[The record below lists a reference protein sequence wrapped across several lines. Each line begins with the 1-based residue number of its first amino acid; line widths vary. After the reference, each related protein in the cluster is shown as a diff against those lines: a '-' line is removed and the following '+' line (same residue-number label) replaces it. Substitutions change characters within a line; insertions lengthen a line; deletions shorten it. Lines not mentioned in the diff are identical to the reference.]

1 MENSLKHKSYLI
13 LLKYIPH
20 LTAFMY
26 IVYTIFQF
34 LDVDLIIVGHL
45 VHISIVSWIFMILSS
60 IVFRFCYVHRLPL
73 YYILLNDATTV
84 IDYSVGIPVSDTAI
98 LNYHIILIG
107 LLIFGYTYY
116 YVKNYKRNT
125 TKVY

>member
-1 MENSLKHKSYLI
+1 VENSLKHKSYLI

-26 IVYTIFQF
+26 IIYTTFQF

-45 VHISIVSWIFMILSS
+45 VHISIVSWIFMLLSS
-60 IVFRFCYVHRLPL
+60 IVFRFCYVHRIPL
-73 YYILLNDATTV
+73 YYILFNDLTTV
-84 IDYSVGIPVSDTAI
+84 IDYYIGIPVSDFVI
-98 LNYHIILIG
+98 LQYHIILIG

-116 YVKNYKRNT
+116 YITYITRKRLR
-125 TKVY
+125 

>member
-1 MENSLKHKSYLI
+1 
-13 LLKYIPH
+13 
-20 LTAFMY
+20 MY

-107 LLIFGYTYY
+107 LLILGYTYY
-116 YVKNYKRNT
+116 YTHRC
-125 TKVY
+125 

>member
-1 MENSLKHKSYLI
+1 
-13 LLKYIPH
+13 
-20 LTAFMY
+20 MY

-45 VHISIVSWIFMILSS
+45 MHISIVSWIFMILSS

-73 YYILLNDATTV
+73 YYILFNDLTTV
-84 IDYSVGIPVSDTAI
+84 IDYSIGIPVSDFAI